1 MLPIPAFRHREKC
14 FCDAQEIYVYKLS
27 TEPIGS
33 ASPKFSSAD
42 KSSTF
47 VHAESSSIALVC
59 PAQGFP
65 LPAFR

>member
-1 MLPIPAFRHREKC
+1 MIVFTLH
-14 FCDAQEIYVYKLS
+14 DL
-27 TEPIGS
+27 EPIGS
-33 ASPKFSSAD
+33 ASPKFSTAD

-47 VHAESSSIALVC
+47 VHTQSSSIALVC

>member
-1 MLPIPAFRHREKC
+1 MLAKNNDC
-14 FCDAQEIYVYKLS
+14 FTLNDL
-27 TEPIGS
+27 EPIGS
-33 ASPKFSSAD
+33 ASPKFSTAD

-47 VHAESSSIALVC
+47 VHTQSSSIALVC